1 MATLS
6 PASSITLPT
15 PQLFQNQSR
24 EASADKSYAAFREI
38 FDRVIGYRHGK
49 GYSRVRALL
58 LTWQDDDMHC
68 KETEVSI
75 LKDILHNKFHFET
88 DYFEIPS
95 EKCQT
100 SLQKKLSEFYREND
114 DPDCLS
120 ILYYGGHG
128 YIGKDTNQYKLA
140 AKWKADGNGDPSVF
154 FNDIRTSLRQPD
166 CDQLVILD
174 CCFSGSAYSPDRV
187 GKRKFELFTSAAH
200 DAESPAPKFEG
211 SFTRALNQAL
221 RKLLEENEGGFLAY
235 DLFCELYHSIP
246 KDRPRPHWFDQS
258 RHDYGKIRLRPHN
271 STAIAPTQ
279 RQNAFFNLTLRM
291 NVEPEDAII
300 HELARNLSFLPHV
313 DEVRYGKIYE
323 PMKDFFASVTKT
335 QIFNALLKKLPN
347 KPRPQPK
354 TAAVREGFGEVRASD
369 SVKVSEKQ
377 MSQNLTLKSTTWPL
391 AQGTICSHT
400 KIVSGTIHAANSQ
413 VEVLGTEALASGSL
427 FAGKCK
433 RACSERET
441 AIGASNPFGIDIEPP
456 QARRKRQRTASPN

>member
-1 MATLS
+1 M
-6 PASSITLPT
+6 
-15 PQLFQNQSR
+15 
-24 EASADKSYAAFREI
+24 
-38 FDRVIGYRHGK
+38 
-49 GYSRVRALL
+49 
-58 LTWQDDDMHC
+58 
-68 KETEVSI
+68 
-75 LKDILHNKFHFET
+75 
-88 DYFEIPS
+88 
-95 EKCQT
+95 
-100 SLQKKLSEFYREND
+100 
-114 DPDCLS
+114 
-120 ILYYGGHG
+120 
-128 YIGKDTNQYKLA
+128 
-140 AKWKADGNGDPSVF
+140 
-154 FNDIRTSLRQPD
+154 
-166 CDQLVILD
+166 
-174 CCFSGSAYSPDRV
+174 

-441 AIGASNPFGIDIEPP
+441 AIGTVLSFLDGDFHLDP
-456 QARRKRQRTASPN
+456 